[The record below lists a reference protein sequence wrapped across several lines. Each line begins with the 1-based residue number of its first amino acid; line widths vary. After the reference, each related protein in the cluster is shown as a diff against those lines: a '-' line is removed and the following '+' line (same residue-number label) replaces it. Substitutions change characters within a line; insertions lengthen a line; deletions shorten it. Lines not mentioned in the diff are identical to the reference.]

1 MSGVYVATANKI
13 LIKAIMLQ
21 AALPAATTRSRLGRR
36 ESVVLLAALMSL
48 NAIGIDAMVPALP
61 QIVHSLGVASANEQ
75 QLVIITYML
84 GFGAGQ
90 LVWGPLADR
99 FGRRP
104 LLVAGLLSFALF
116 SFGCAVAPSF
126 PLMIAGRV
134 AMGAAASSTRV
145 LVMAIVRDLF
155 DGEAMAKVMSL
166 VFMIFMVVPVLA
178 PSLGQA
184 ILLVAEWRMIFLV
197 LMGYAGLL
205 LAWALVRL
213 PETLHPEDQRSL
225 DPRSVLEAARLVV
238 GDRLAMGY
246 TLASTA
252 LFGALSA
259 YVASVQQIVSDVFN
273 ATALLPLVFAACAAP
288 MSAAAFTNSRIV
300 GRFGLRRVGHAGM
313 IGFLVVAAIHWTVA
327 RAGHESLAVFVVLQ
341 GAALVAFALCSAN
354 FSTLAMTNMG
364 AFAGTASSI
373 QGVASTIGGA
383 LIGLAIGQAFDG
395 SVVPF
400 LAGMTLTAIVA
411 LLIVLATERGRLFAP
426 IVPDENASAA

>member
-1 MSGVYVATANKI
+1 
-13 LIKAIMLQ
+13 MLQ

-61 QIVHSLGVASANEQ
+61 QIVHSLGVSSANEQ
-75 QLVIITYML
+75 QLVIISYML

-116 SFGCAVAPSF
+116 SFSCAVAPTF

-166 VFMIFMVVPVLA
+166 VFMVFMVVPVLA

-259 YVASVQQIVSDVFN
+259 YVASVQQIVSDVFK

-300 GRFGLRRVGHAGM
+300 GRFGLRRVGHAGI

-327 RAGHESLAVFVVLQ
+327 RAGYESLTLFVLLQ

-373 QGVASTIGGA
+373 QGVAATIGGA
-383 LIGLAIGQAFDG
+383 LVGLAIGQAFDG
-395 SVVPF
+395 TVVPF

-426 IVPDENASAA
+426 IATGQAPSAV